1 MMYIPINCKTHYSL
15 LTGFSKCEKL
25 AQKCAEYGY
34 SACAITDY
42 KTICG
47 AVDFHQACVKYKI
60 KPLIGCEYNG
70 YILMAKNK
78 DGWFELMKLTTMFND
93 SADIKTLKNIASN
106 NNIICISKDVIYK
119 NIFGNNFYQFD
130 YDKYKVY
137 YVTQDESVPH
147 RVILCSKMKTTLPKI
162 MNKIQKGEEVENK
175 EFFISDD
182 FYLKN
187 AYIISQ
193 QEIEIL
199 QKINDAC
206 SFYEITEKPMLPDF
220 ECPNGLDSNEYL
232 KELCRYGWKNKL
244 QKHNKIYNDQKKQE
258 YLDRIKMELDVIFK
272 AKLSGY
278 FLIVQDIVNH
288 VRNKGWLAGPGRGSA
303 AGCLVSYLIGIT
315 EVDPIEYGLIF
326 ERFYNE
332 GRNTDDHISLPDIDM
347 DVPAEHRDEV
357 IEYIKDKYGHN
368 NVSQMITLGKLKGR
382 SAIKEVLRINE
393 AVSFSEMNE
402 ITESI
407 PDEAQISDQLEMM
420 DEEDRSI
427 IRWALLNQSKDLSN
441 WCKIDDDGNL
451 EGPLSGYF
459 EQAIKI
465 EGTNKSQGKHAAGVI
480 ISKHKLL
487 DVCPMVKDKSGKMI
501 AGFEMN
507 DLEAQGHVKFDILGI
522 DLLSK
527 IMDIKDNIYEVS
539 EN

>member
-1 MMYIPINCKTHYSL
+1 MKFFPINCKTHYSL
-15 LTGFSKCEKL
+15 LTGFSKCDKL
-25 AQKCAEYGY
+25 AKACADYGY
-34 SACAITDY
+34 NSCAITDY

-47 AVDFHQACVKYKI
+47 AIDFHQACVKHKV
-60 KPLIGCEYNG
+60 KPLIGCDYNG
-70 YILMAKNK
+70 YILIAKNK
-78 DGWFELMKLTTMFND
+78 NGWFELIKLTTLFND
-93 SADIKTLKNIASN
+93 AADIKTLKQIASN
-106 NNIICISKDVIYK
+106 NNIICISNNIVYK
-119 NIFGNNFYQFD
+119 NIFGSNFYQFN
-130 YDKYKVY
+130 YDKHRIY
-137 YVTQDESVPH
+137 YVTQDEAVPH
-147 RVILCSKMKTTLPKI
+147 RTMLCSGMKTTLPKVI
-162 MNKIQKGEEVENK
+162 SKIQKGEDVENK
-175 EFFISDD
+175 EFFTSDD
-182 FYLKN
+182 FYLKDS
-187 AYIISQ
+187 Y
-193 QEIEIL
+193 ELTHEELLIL
-199 QKINDAC
+199 EKINDAC
-206 SFYEITEKPMLPDF
+206 EYYDITEKPMLPDF
-220 ECPNGLDSNEYL
+220 TCPNNMNSNEYL
-232 KELCRYGWKNKL
+232 KELCRHGWKTKL
-244 QKHNKIYNDQKKQE
+244 QKNNKVSTEQKKEE
-258 YLDRIKMELDVIFK
+258 YLQRIKMELDVIFN

-288 VRNKGWLAGPGRGSA
+288 IKSRGWLAGPGRGSA
-303 AGCLVSYLIGIT
+303 AGCLVSYLVGIT

-332 GRNTDDHISLPDIDM
+332 GRNTEDHISLPDIDI

-357 IEYIKDKYGHN
+357 IEYIKDKYGHD

-427 IRWALLNQSKDLSN
+427 IRWALINQDKELNN

-451 EGPLSGYF
+451 SGPLSGYF

-480 ISKHKLL
+480 ISKYKLE
-487 DVCPMVKDKSGKMI
+487 DVCPMVKDKTGKFI

-527 IMDIKDNIYEVS
+527 IMDIKDNKYEIS
-539 EN
+539 E